1 MGEKAGELQHES
13 RDDSRWDMSEV
24 APFHH
29 EDDSGMVKA
38 ENAERDPSLVRQ
50 EKEEEINDAREKV
63 EEVFEKMAKPE
74 VVSAEQ
80 PVIHEAQR
88 NGVQKKTVGEIFKR
102 TAIVTGNTAIVVGAA
117 SVIALAPASIP
128 LAVPIAA
135 MAADSIVYNMTGVN
149 GSMFEVNRKNRIKQ
163 RMNPLPVLLKHRG
176 QSSAEIFQEET
187 RKLFDG
193 LKPGET
199 YNTRSHS
206 MTFALLRK
214 AQSEG
219 RITDLTREKTG
230 KKTRMFLENLVTG
243 NWKAIRSGKKHD
255 MYDISF
261 KVI

>member
-1 MGEKAGELQHES
+1 MDKNGWESQHES

-29 EDDSGMVKA
+29 EDDSGMVKV
-38 ENAERDPSLVRQ
+38 EDAERDPSLARQ
-50 EKEEEINDAREKV
+50 EKEEEINDARGKV
-63 EEVFEKMAKPE
+63 EEVFKKMTKPE
-74 VVSAEQ
+74 IVLAEQ
-80 PVIHEAQR
+80 PVMRKEQK
-88 NGVQKKTVGEIFKR
+88 NDSQKKTVGEMIKR
-102 TAIVTGNTAIVVGAA
+102 AAIVTGNTAIVIGAA
-117 SVIALAPASIP
+117 SAMVFVPASIP
-128 LAVPIAA
+128 LAVPIAV
-135 MAADSIVYNMTGVN
+135 MAADSIVHNMTGVN
-149 GSMFEVNRKNRIKQ
+149 GSMFEVSRKNRIKQ

-199 YNTRSHS
+199 YSTQSHS

-214 AQSEG
+214 AQNEG
-219 RITDLTREKTG
+219 RVTDLTREKTG

-255 MYDISF
+255 IYDISF